1 MPVFSFLPGAAY
13 VPVSGLSTPI
23 LMGVSPRAEMTKGA
37 AICARPSAAPALTT
51 VRRSRAAIGLI
62 IHSSRTGTFSVRDFG
77 LAVQRRQGPAPARDR
92 GPHARRLWP
101 SAAAAKPSAT
111 TGRQDER
118 ASTPEGE
125 IGPAWAVSRAAHAAR
140 GRQFRR
146 SIIAPRAAA
155 RAGRNPPRRGEAR
168 RERHRAARPRAALPG
183 ARAGP
188 VLQASPRPRRR

>member
-1 MPVFSFLPGAAY
+1 M
-13 VPVSGLSTPI
+13 PVSGLSRPI
-23 LMGVSPRAEMTKGA
+23 LTALAARRDDERARRS
-37 AICARPSAAPALTT
+37 ARAPSAAPALTT
-51 VRRSRAAIGLI
+51 LRRSRAAIGLI

-92 GPHARRLWP
+92 GPHARRFWP
-101 SAAAAKPSAT
+101 SAAAAKPSAI
-111 TGRQDER
+111 TGRQDDR
-118 ASTPEGE
+118 VSIPGGE

-146 SIIAPRAAA
+146 SIIALRAAA

-168 RERHRAARPRAALPG
+168 PERHRAARPRAALPG

-188 VLQASPRPRRR
+188 VLQASPRRRRR